1 MSPIQFQKQIRLQ
14 HARLLLAAD
23 PGDVAGISRRVGY
36 ESPAQFSRD
45 YRRQFGGPPS
55 RDTVVRHAHARG
67 AAPDGAPRREPQ
79 HLTP

>member
-14 HARLLLAAD
+14 QARLLLHAD
-23 PGDVAGISRRVGY
+23 PGDIAGVSRRVGY

-55 RDTVVRHAHARG
+55 RD
-67 AAPDGAPRREPQ
+67 APRVRATARAT
-79 HLTP
+79 TPG